1 MDSIVYT
8 WKDRKRI
15 LGMPITFTRYRLS
28 EDRLFCEKGFLNIKQ
43 DEVLLYRVRD
53 LQLTMTL
60 GQRIFGVGTICVVSS
75 DKSLPHLDLINVK
88 QPREVKELIH
98 RNVEA
103 AKDKRRMRTMEIMGD
118 SSEEADFHDDSDL
131 DLLDQLDDLDHSA
144 E

>member
-1 MDSIVYT
+1 MESIVYK

-53 LQLTMTL
+53 LQLTISL

-75 DKSLPHLDLINVK
+75 DKSLPHLDLVNVK
-88 QPREVKELIH
+88 DPRNVKELIH
-98 RNVEA
+98 RSVEE
-103 AKDKRRMRTMEIMGD
+103 AKDKRRMRTMEVMGND
-118 SSEEADFHDDSDL
+118 MAEDNFDDSDL
-131 DLLDQLDDLDHSA
+131 DALDGVDCIN

>member
-1 MDSIVYT
+1 MESIQYI

-53 LQLTMTL
+53 LQLNLSL

-75 DKSLPHLDLINVK
+75 DKSVPHLDLISVK
-88 QPREVKELIH
+88 NPREVKEMIH
-98 RNVEA
+98 QKVEE
-103 AKDKRRMRTMEIMGD
+103 AKDKRRMRTMEIMGAED
-118 SSEEADFHDDSDL
+118 ADHMTDDELDMMEDPFH
-131 DLLDQLDDLDHSA
+131 

>member
-1 MDSIVYT
+1 MDSIQYI

-53 LQLTMTL
+53 LQLNMSL

-75 DKSLPHLDLINVK
+75 DKSIPHLDLVNVK
-88 QPREVKELIH
+88 DPRNVKELIH
-98 RNVEA
+98 RSVEE
-103 AKDKRRMRTMEIMGD
+103 AKDKRRMRTMEVMGG
-118 SSEEADFHDDSDL
+118 ADHSVDLHDDSDL
-131 DLLDQLDDLDHSA
+131 DLLDDLDCDA

>member
-1 MDSIVYT
+1 MDSIQYI

-53 LQLTMTL
+53 LQLNMSL

-75 DKSLPHLDLINVK
+75 DKSVPHLDLVSVK
-88 QPREVKELIH
+88 NPRQVKEMIH
-98 RNVEA
+98 QRVEA
-103 AKDKRRMRTMEIMGD
+103 AKDSRRMRTMEIMGAED
-118 SSEEADFHDDSDL
+118 ADHLTD
-131 DLLDQLDDLDHSA
+131 DQLDMMEDPFH

>member
-53 LQLTMTL
+53 LQLNMSL

-75 DKSLPHLDLINVK
+75 DKSVPHLDLVNVK
-88 QPREVKELIH
+88 DPRNVKEMIH
-98 RNVEA
+98 RAVED
-103 AKDKRRMRTMEIMGD
+103 AKDKRRMRTMEIMGGED
-118 SSEEADFHDDSDL
+118 ADHMDEDL
-131 DLLDQLDDLDHSA
+131 DLLDDH
-144 E
+144 EELE

>member
-1 MDSIVYT
+1 MNSIQYI

-53 LQLTMTL
+53 LQLNMSL
-60 GQRIFGVGTICVVSS
+60 GQRIFGVGSICVVSS
-75 DKSLPHLDLINVK
+75 DKSVPHLDLVNVK
-88 QPREVKELIH
+88 DPRAVKELIH
-98 RNVEA
+98 HSVEE
-103 AKDKRRMRTMEIMGD
+103 AKDKRRMRTMEIMGAED
-118 SSEEADFHDDSDL
+118 ADHLSDEEL
-131 DLLDQLDDLDHSA
+131 DLMEDPFH

>member
-1 MDSIVYT
+1 MDSIQYI

-53 LQLTMTL
+53 LQLNMSL
-60 GQRIFGVGTICVVSS
+60 GQRIFGVGSICVVSS
-75 DKSLPHLDLINVK
+75 DKSVPHLDLVSVK
-88 QPREVKELIH
+88 NPREVKEMIH
-98 RNVEA
+98 QSVEA
-103 AKDKRRMRTMEIMGD
+103 AKDKRRMRTMEIMGAED
-118 SSEEADFHDDSDL
+118 ADHLSDEEL
-131 DLLDQLDDLDHSA
+131 DLMEDPFH